1 MNAPQKTTIATAI
14 DALTP
19 EQHAAAKQAGAAWA
33 RKDNLAVET
42 LTNYARM
49 LGDQVTRL
57 QYETAAA
64 DWKEGW
70 IGANPGKTSAAV
82 DKAWQRFKN
91 DLEDMFEIEILKPAS
106 DSPLAQQRAA
116 ERAQKKADLIAA
128 YQASSPDQIRQ
139 AIEKNYSA
147 LAKNPTSKDLKK
159 TVKDLET
166 VLKEKTSEENK
177 AHGEEIRAARS
188 QVKEAANKCTDLET
202 LAAALDILTGAADYA
217 YNGPANQELH
227 ASDQEELQRAKPG
240 TWAAAG
246 ITDEELKRSFNI

>member
-116 ERAQKKADLIAA
+116 ERAQKKADLLAA
-128 YQASSPDQIRQ
+128 YQTSSPDEIRQ
-139 AIEKNYSA
+139 TIEKGYSA
-147 LAKNPTSKDLKK
+147 LAKNPTSKTLKK
-159 TVKDLET
+159 AVKDMET
-166 VLKEKTSEENK
+166 VLKEKTSEETKERMGALK
-177 AHGEEIRAARS
+177 ALRS
-188 QVKEAANKCTDLET
+188 QVREAANKCTEFMALN
-202 LAAALDILTGAADYA
+202 AALDVLSGAADFDYMTGA
-217 YNGPANQELH
+217 DQELH
-227 ASDQEELQRAKPG
+227 EEDQ
-240 TWAAAG
+240 
-246 ITDEELKRSFNI
+246 D